1 MDEVMPNIDMLSSP
15 MVDRIIHRFLRP
27 PHSER
32 ISDKKAE
39 KNGAKHE
46 QSLSRTA
53 AWDRREA
60 VTKQGSKRLE
70 GLRRSG
76 ARDRAAAGRLGP
88 DPGGGRRP
96 PRRREADQRNHL
108 DWYGILQLDRRT
120 DDLEIVK
127 KQYRRL
133 ALLLHPDKNKFP
145 FTDAA
150 FKLVADS
157 WAVLSNQTRK
167 SSYDVEVNM
176 FTKVDPVAMKKQ
188 KDLQNQQ
195 HDLFQQKFPVT
206 RSSFAPPPPQQQPAA
221 AAAATDGG
229 GGGGARPPKFW
240 PACPYCY
247 NLTLGPR
254 VYEDCCLRCQNCQR
268 AFHASVI
275 PSLPPLV
282 SGKDAYYCCW
292 GFFPMG
298 FAAENSEAA
307 KNAGFQ
313 NWIPPMFP
321 SAGTKTK
328 TAAAPVVPPVVEEV
342 TPPPGMEAPNG
353 GVAGAAVEA
362 APESRL

>member
-1 MDEVMPNIDMLSSP
+1 MEQNTS
-15 MVDRIIHRFLRP
+15 RAEA
-27 PHSER
+27 ER
-32 ISDKKAE
+32 LLGIAE
-39 KNGAKHE
+39 KLLQNKDLNG
-46 QSLSRTA
+46 SRDFAVLAQETEPLLDGSDQILAVVDVLLA
-53 AWDRREA
+53 AE
-60 VTKQGSKRLE
+60 KRINN
-70 GLRRSG
+70 
-76 ARDRAAAGRLGP
+76 
-88 DPGGGRRP
+88 
-96 PRRREADQRNHL
+96 NHL

-120 DDLEIVK
+120 EDLEIVK

-145 FTDAA
+145 FADAA

-157 WAVLSNQTRK
+157 WAILSNQTRK

-176 FTKVDPVAMKKQ
+176 FTKVDLVAMKKQ

-195 HDLFQQKFPVT
+195 QQQHDLFQQKLPVR
-206 RSSFAPPPPQQQPAA
+206 RSSFAQPPPPQQQPA

-240 PACPYCY
+240 TACPYCY
-247 NLTLGPR
+247 NLYEYPR

-275 PSLPPLV
+275 PALPPLV

-298 FAAENSEAA
+298 FAAEKSEAA
-307 KNAGFQ
+307 KNAGFH
-313 NWIPPMFP
+313 NWIPPMYP
-321 SAGTKTK
+321 TAGTG

-342 TPPPGMEAPNG
+342 TPPPGMAAPNG
-353 GVAGAAVEA
+353 GVAGAAVAA
-362 APESRL
+362 APVQIVDRFANVSAGNATPPAAQTGPKKRGRPRKNPL